1 MSIVIQSIYV
11 KYISA
16 YFHIELTNLKPF
28 IVDDIEDE
36 KQPNVIDIARSK
48 FLFKE
53 LDHTVTPLENR
64 ETNDV
69 GEGTSKFPWTNQ
81 RRLAISESG
90 FETRTLH
97 MSSVPRDQLPGVDTN
112 VSVILQ
118 NIPVNIDVETHKLGP
133 RFVFTSRGL

>member
-11 KYISA
+11 KYICA

-69 GEGTSKFPWTNQ
+69 GEGTSQFPWTNQ

>member
-1 MSIVIQSIYV
+1 MQ
-11 KYISA
+11 YICA

-118 NIPVNIDVETHKLGP
+118 NIPVSIDVETHKLGP